1 MGAALACDIHESQG
15 GGRVTDQ
22 IGRRFGNYTAT
33 KLLGEG
39 GFGAVYLAEHP
50 YVARKAAVKV
60 LHTLMAR
67 DSELVARFFNEAR
80 AASAIRHPNIVEV
93 FDAGLTEDGMPYILM
108 ELLEG
113 ESLKD
118 RVARLGKIPPADAIR
133 YVCDTASALEAAH
146 RAGIVHRDLK
156 PENIFL
162 VPAEGRTRGEQVK
175 ILDFGIAKLSG
186 TMANDMVRTQIGQFM
201 GSPVYMSPEQWLA
214 AGDIDRRTDVYS
226 LGVILFELM
235 AGRPPFTGDS
245 PFELRELHLQAP
257 VPTLRSLGVPVPPAA
272 EQVIKRAMA
281 KRPADRY
288 GDMSEVLAAFG
299 MRPSE
304 PVAVGMGAQ
313 AAAERST
320 PSEGRDTRTTL
331 SSGTGEMHTADD
343 APGDEVP
350 MTGGKRR
357 LAVLGS
363 LSIAAVAVIVLV
375 VARPRSASQS
385 ASPEARSAEQ
395 LRPVEPAPKPAP
407 PTTPPAAQA
416 TPPTPA
422 LVEKPAQAPRVTV
435 RLRSQPP
442 GASVIDTAT
451 GKALGKTPFDRS
463 FPAGEAPHRL
473 RVLKRGFAGKVLE
486 IGAGLDEDV
495 VLDREKVNERPE
507 DVIL

>member
-1 MGAALACDIHESQG
+1 MGAGRACDIHERQG
-15 GGRVTDQ
+15 GALVSDL

-60 LHTLMAR
+60 LHPLMAR

-93 FDAGLTEDGMPYILM
+93 FDAGLTDEGMPYILM
-108 ELLEG
+108 ELLSG

-118 RVARLGKIPPADAIR
+118 RVARLGRIPPAEAIR
-133 YVCDTASALEAAH
+133 YVCDTAAALQAAH

-162 VPAEGRTRGEQVK
+162 VPGEGRNKGEQVK

-186 TMANDMVRTQIGQFM
+186 SIATDMVRTQVGQFM

-214 AGDIDRRTDVYS
+214 AGDIDRRTDIYS

-235 AGRPPFTGDS
+235 AGRPPFMADT
-245 PFELRELHLQAP
+245 PFALRELHLQSP
-257 VPTLRSLGVPVPPAA
+257 VPTLRSAGVQAPPVA
-272 EQVIKRAMA
+272 EQVIKRTLA

-288 GDMSEVLAAFG
+288 GEMSEVLAAFG
-299 MRPSE
+299 VRTSE
-304 PVAVGMGAQ
+304 TVEVGSPALAAQ
-313 AAAERST
+313 RST
-320 PSEGRDTRTTL
+320 PADGRDNARTTL
-331 SSGTGEMHTADD
+331 SSGTGEMRTADD
-343 APGDEVP
+343 AAADELPV
-350 MTGGKRR
+350 TGGKRR

-363 LSIAAVAVIVLV
+363 LTVAALALVVLV
-375 VARPRSASQS
+375 VARPRKMSETAPHPAEAALSGG
-385 ASPEARSAEQ
+385 PEKATPGAP
-395 LRPVEPAPKPAP
+395 PVPVPAPAAEKP
-407 PTTPPAAQA
+407 
-416 TPPTPA
+416 
-422 LVEKPAQAPRVTV
+422 PAQAARVTV

-451 GKALGKTPFDRS
+451 GKVLGRTPFERS
-463 FPAGEAPHRL
+463 FPTGQEPRRL
-473 RVLKRGFAGKVLE
+473 RLLKRGFGSKVLDAPP
-486 IGAGLDEDV
+486 GADLDEDV